1 MFQKFRKVKCDPAQ
15 LAGIVLSI
23 SILLS
28 VNTAHATES
37 INGHRFISLCVVV
50 DSDYQSKQRFAEC
63 ESFVGGVREVLGNQ
77 TIHGHRACIPESVPD
92 IQLLVAGI
100 VRMKSV
106 PEQHD
111 GEAHVIL
118 AEFFAQRWPCNDR

>member
-77 TIHGHRACIPESVPD
+77 
-92 IQLLVAGI
+92 LLVAGI